1 MMKCMIVDDE
11 PLSRKILQ
19 RFIEQTEHLQLV
31 KECTSAL
38 EANKFL
44 LDQEVDLIF
53 LDVEMPGMTGLEL
66 IDILQKKPQII
77 LVSGKKEYAVDAF
90 DNDVVDYLYKPFSYP
105 RFLKAVQKAYIMNK
119 EDNKVKEKTEQDY
132 IFLKVDSNW
141 VKLKLEDI
149 LYVQALADYVSIYA
163 RIAGE
168 VKRYVIHSTMK
179 GVESKLN
186 GEQFLRVHRSFI
198 INVKNISSFSSDTV
212 TIADHKIPVGITYKN
227 KIQPYFDKMH

>member
-1 MMKCMIVDDE
+1 MVVDDE
-11 PLSRKILQ
+11 TLSRKILR
-19 RFIEQTEHLQLV
+19 RFIEQTEHLSLLR
-31 KECTSAL
+31 ECSSAL

-44 LDQEVDLIF
+44 LDKEVDLIF

-105 RFLKAVQKAYIMNK
+105 RFLKAVQKAYIMHK
-119 EDNKVKEKTEQDY
+119 DSSRQKEKGDPDY

-141 VKLKLEDI
+141 IKLKLEDI
-149 LYVQALADYVSIYA
+149 MYVQALADYVSIYA
-163 RIAGE
+163 RVNDEIR
-168 VKRYVIHSTMK
+168 RYVIHSTMK

-186 GEQFLRVHRSFI
+186 ADFFLRVHRSYI
-198 INVKNISSFSSDTV
+198 INLRNITSFSSESV